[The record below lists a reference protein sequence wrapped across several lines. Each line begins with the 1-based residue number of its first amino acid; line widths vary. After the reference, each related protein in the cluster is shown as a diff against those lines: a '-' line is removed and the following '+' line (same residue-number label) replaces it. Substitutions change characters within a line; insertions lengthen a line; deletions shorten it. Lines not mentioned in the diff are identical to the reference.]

1 MSLYTNVIL
10 PSSAHAHWVEGAYSL
25 RHERMTIFIYRP
37 YSLFMYI
44 YGDENYV
51 FTFSTMPQ
59 MNKTNARA
67 MLQRTLTRFKQV
79 TGQRVAVVFTW
90 EGGLSVLGNS
100 LFTQFINDNSTDV
113 WKTLACPSTNSSIP
127 AQELEMAA
135 SIELIF
141 HN

>member
-1 MSLYTNVIL
+1 
-10 PSSAHAHWVEGAYSL
+10 
-25 RHERMTIFIYRP
+25 
-37 YSLFMYI
+37 
-44 YGDENYV
+44 
-51 FTFSTMPQ
+51 MPQ

-67 MLQRTLTRFKQV
+67 VLQRTLTRFKQV

-113 WKTLACPSTNSSIP
+113 WKTLAFPSTNSSIP

-135 SIELIF
+135 SIEGDLSKMNVKSLRRIISWITQKSVGKLKDCS
-141 HN
+141 NATN